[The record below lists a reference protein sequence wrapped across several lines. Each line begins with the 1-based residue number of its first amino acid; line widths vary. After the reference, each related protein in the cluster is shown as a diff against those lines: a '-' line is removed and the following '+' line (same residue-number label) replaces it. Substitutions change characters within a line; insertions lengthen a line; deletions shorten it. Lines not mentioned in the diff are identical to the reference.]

1 MSPSGYTQ
9 PILSGVPPS
18 AGLEQENQHLKQLIS
33 ALGETLQQ
41 ANQILAQA
49 GPFPFQSHQCT
60 SVQDSRPQHGSVT
73 LSHHGIEETPDW
85 RRFPVQN
92 TGTEWSALQFSSAFP
107 SIQPPLDDSGRSG
120 NGLSQAPDG
129 MEDWLAIIS
138 TPKPDDRLAESYMKE
153 FTPQEQT
160 YASRHLSVPKPSLFC
175 QDILHFEGM
184 IKYIMLTEPE
194 PDVPDRLDMLIEKML
209 HTLVSEDYWHWTK
222 AYFTESL
229 AWKHVG
235 PITRFRIEPTKENYD
250 RLPARFRPS
259 QIQLTRFH
267 WPIIDWILWPQLRD
281 KLILQSAEY
290 DLTDFISTII
300 AGYCLE
306 AEITEETEEDSHGH
320 GMTRTAVRGQGRLTH
335 MSQSRTRKK
344 SVYYRLQEYLEYTQ
358 QLPAETTLTEKRT
371 QGALVSDVLEAK
383 FLSALQAD
391 QSPFKLEPTVFE
403 RFPSLYVED
412 AVAHGVYRSIF
423 SPHVESTR
431 SRESR

>member
-33 ALGETLQQ
+33 ALAETLQQ

-120 NGLSQAPDG
+120 NGLSQGPDG

-153 FTPQEQT
+153 FTP
-160 YASRHLSVPKPSLFC
+160 
-175 QDILHFEGM
+175 
-184 IKYIMLTEPE
+184 
-194 PDVPDRLDMLIEKML
+194 LDMLIEKML

-320 GMTRTAVRGQGRLTH
+320 GMARPAVRSQGKLPH
-335 MSQSRTRKK
+335 MSQLRTRKK
-344 SVYYRLQEYLEYTQ
+344 AVYYRLQEYLEYTQ
-358 QLPAETTLTEKRT
+358 QLPAETTLTEKRA

-431 SRESR
+431 SRASG